1 MKHLVLALSSSLLLF
16 GCASSKIADTQVAT
30 GAANPRSIYIRP
42 FDASAAEYVG
52 QHRGGKGE
60 RPIRQSLAGRAFAEN
75 LKEEMEKMAPAMIIE
90 SDEYPPS
97 PDQYVN
103 GSYWLVDGTIDVSD
117 GGEPFARSIP
127 VFNKTGIGKSKM
139 RIHVRIREI
148 GGRYAHDDKDSSK
161 LGRRGNVIYEFDL
174 KASSAL
180 TGRHG
185 SIYAP
190 GLGEAEPFDFKNA
203 AERVMMALSTDPHR
217 YGVRTS
223 PVIRN

>member
-1 MKHLVLALSSSLLLF
+1 MKHLVLALSASLLLV
-16 GCASSKIADTQVAT
+16 GCASVKVADTQVAT

-42 FDASAAEYVG
+42 FDVSATEYTG

-60 RPIRQSLAGRAFAEN
+60 RPIRQSLAGRAFADS
-75 LKEEMEKMAPAMIIE
+75 LKEEMEKMAPTMVIE
-90 SDEYPPS
+90 SDEYPPY
-97 PDQYVN
+97 PDRYEK
-103 GSYWLVDGTIDVSD
+103 GAYWLVDGTLDVVD
-117 GGEPFARSIP
+117 GGDTFARGFPIAGG
-127 VFNKTGIGKSKM
+127 VGAGKSKL

-148 GGRYAHDDKDSSK
+148 GGRYSYDDKDASK

-174 KASSAL
+174 KGSSAL

-190 GLGEAEPFDFKNA
+190 GLGESEPFDFRNA

-217 YGVRTS
+217 HGVRTS